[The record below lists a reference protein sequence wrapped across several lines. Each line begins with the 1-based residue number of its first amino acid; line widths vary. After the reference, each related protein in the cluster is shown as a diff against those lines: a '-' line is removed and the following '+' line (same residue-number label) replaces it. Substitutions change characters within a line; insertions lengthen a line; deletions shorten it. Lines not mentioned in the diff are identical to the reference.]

1 MSTDWTTVPDDDS
14 SPIETTT
21 VIQGNGAIG
30 LNVTALTST
39 LAPPRPTLKILE
51 PITTP
56 KIVRKLL
63 PPTPASKITFVK
75 PKKPQIVPN
84 KAVEEDDVAMPA
96 LPSEEESNDI
106 NSHFDDVQEKEEIV
120 EKLAGHKDYPL
131 KTHEADKVGEFKTDF
146 IQVQEDTSH
155 STLVLIVIATVCTVV
170 LLGFGVGL
178 VWTKVKL
185 MRLRGRRITTSGQGD
200 SQSDVR
206 FLTADEV
213 LDFGLDNDYEDL

>member
-1 MSTDWTTVPDDDS
+1 MSTDWTTVPDDYS

-21 VIQGNGAIG
+21 VNQGNGSIG
-30 LNVTALTST
+30 LNVTAVTST
-39 LAPPRPTLKILE
+39 LAPPRTTLKKKK
-51 PITTP
+51 PSTTP
-56 KIVRKLL
+56 KIV
-63 PPTPASKITFVK
+63 PQTPASKITFIK
-75 PKKPQIVPN
+75 PKKPQPS
-84 KAVEEDDVAMPA
+84 KAVEEDDVVMPA

-120 EKLAGHKDYPL
+120 EKLAGQKEYPL

-146 IQVQEDTSH
+146 VQVQEDTSH